1 MTGLVGMGSQCS
13 AALPGVLSARAPY
26 TAPVFRGHGSTH
38 QRAAAGQ
45 AARLVQAMML
55 ALSVL
60 AALGLLMTP
69 AVWAAGRGAPGG
81 PADAASASATPG
93 SAPLEPAAAAGPA
106 APSGDGQRVYAEMR
120 PRLLQVRTLLKTQDS
135 QSSVGSAFLV
145 TPEGHLITNYHVV
158 SSYALAPQ
166 RHRLVYATVDGQQG
180 ALQLLA
186 FDVVHDLALLKPVD
200 AAPLRDRGAVPFRPG
215 NDPPE
220 RGTRIFSLG
229 NPLDVGFAV
238 TEGAY
243 NGLAERHYLPTLF
256 FGGSLSAGMS
266 GGPAL
271 DAQGRLVGVNVAA
284 RRDGEQVS
292 FLVPAAAAQALLQR
306 GRDAAP
312 ITQAVHGEIGRQL
325 LAHQAG
331 LVDRF
336 IAQPWRPAGHPRYRV
351 PVPQETFMR
360 CWGSGTSAATRG
372 LLFERSDCTMDSAVF
387 IDERLRTGHITV
399 RHETYDGSRLGWLR
413 FQQRYTDSFRNE
425 NVGGNDRHRVAA
437 HCSEH
442 TVARGGLPLR
452 AVVCLQAYKQLPS
465 LFDLSVL
472 TASLDGH
479 DVGVQGRL
487 DAHGLSFDN
496 AQRLARH
503 YLEGYGWTAPH
514 PAPKNASR

>member
-1 MTGLVGMGSQCS
+1 MGDQCS
-13 AALPGVLSARAPY
+13 AALPGLLATGAPY

-38 QRAAAGQ
+38 QRGGAGQ
-45 AARLVQAMML
+45 AARLVQAMVRVLM
-55 ALSVL
+55 VL
-60 AALGLLMTP
+60 AVLGLAMSP
-69 AVWAAGRGAPGG
+69 AARAAGRGAPEG
-81 PADAASASATPG
+81 PADAASAIAVPA
-93 SAPLEPAAAAGPA
+93 SAPVQPAAAAGPA
-106 APSGDGQRVYAEMR
+106 APSGAGQRIYAEMR

-158 SSYALAPQ
+158 SSYALAPR

-186 FDVVHDLALLKPVD
+186 FDVVHDLALLRPVD
-200 AAPLRDRGAVPFRPG
+200 AAPLRGRGAVPFRPEAE
-215 NDPPE
+215 PPE
-220 RGTRIFSLG
+220 RGARIFSLG

-292 FLVPAAAAQALLQR
+292 FLVPAAEAQALLQR

-312 ITQAVHGEIGRQL
+312 ITQPVHGEIQRQL
-325 LAHQAG
+325 LAHQAA

-425 NVGGNDRHRVAA
+425 TVGGNDRHRVAA
-437 HCSEH
+437 HCTQH
-442 TVARGGLPLR
+442 TIDRGGLPLR
-452 AVVCLQAYKQLPS
+452 AVVCLQAYKKLPG

-472 TASLDGH
+472 TASLDGN

-503 YLEGYGWTAPH
+503 YLEGYGWTVPN
-514 PAPKNASR
+514 PGPKNASR